1 LYRGRRRKFRRGI
14 RSRERS
20 WMGRFSGDFMERESS
35 EEGREREETRNI
47 VGTPKRDINILGRRG
62 ERSLKREGEM

>member
-1 LYRGRRRKFRRGI
+1 
-14 RSRERS
+14 
-20 WMGRFSGDFMERESS
+20 MGRFSGDFMERESS